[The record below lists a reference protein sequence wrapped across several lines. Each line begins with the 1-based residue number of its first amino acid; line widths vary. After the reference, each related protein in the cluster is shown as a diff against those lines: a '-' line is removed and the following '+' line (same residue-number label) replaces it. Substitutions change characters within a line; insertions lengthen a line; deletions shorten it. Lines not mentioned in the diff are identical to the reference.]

1 MLKELDIENLAVIE
15 KATISFGNK
24 LNVFSGE
31 TGAGKSILIGGINAV
46 LGGRIGRDI
55 VRTGE
60 SKAVVT
66 ALFDDIPNTAVEK
79 LEEYGYSYDGELL
92 LQREISDDG
101 KSIARVNGK
110 TTTVSVLKEIAS
122 NLIDIHGQ
130 HDTAIL
136 MSTDNQR
143 QILDAYGGLEK
154 DLEDYK
160 TAFRDFSHISREVK
174 NLQQQ
179 IEDKENRIA
188 ELTEKIED
196 VDSYDLKL
204 DEEEETSDKLT
215 RARSFEA
222 VQKALSEAY
231 GGICGYDDEDN
242 AAELLQKSLTQ
253 LESAAALEVSEPDY
267 KKLSERLS
275 AILIDVKDIGYEISK
290 HMNDEFSPESLSALE
305 SRMSDLLLL
314 KRKYKTEIN
323 DLINDLENWKQELNN
338 LKGSDNILEELQEK
352 RRKLADEVKEKAQK
366 ISEKRQKSADELVK
380 KITEEL
386 VFLDMPNVQFTFN
399 FSRDKISITG
409 MDQVEMLISVN
420 KGEEPKPMNKIASG
434 GELSRIMLAI
444 KNVLASAD
452 NVPTMIFDEIDTGIS
467 GRAAHKVGIKLSE
480 IAQKRQVLCVTHL
493 AQIAAM
499 GDTHFLIEKQSDDK
513 RTYTKVRK
521 LDFEER
527 KHEIARIISGDS
539 DSEITLKSAEELLT
553 RSKSENKD

>member
-66 ALFDDIPNTAVEK
+66 ALFDDIPDTVKQK

-92 LQREISDDG
+92 LQREISEDG
-101 KSIARVNGK
+101 KSTARVNGK
-110 TTTVSVLKEIAS
+110 VTTVSVLKEIAS
-122 NLIDIHGQ
+122 DLIDIHGQ
-130 HDTAIL
+130 HDTVIL

-143 QILDAYGGLEK
+143 QILDSYGGFEK
-154 DLEDYK
+154 ELSEYR
-160 TAFRDFSHISREVK
+160 AVFREFSHISREVK

-179 IEDKENRIA
+179 INDKENRIA
-188 ELTEKIED
+188 ELTDKIEE
-196 VDSYDLKL
+196 VDGYNLKV
-204 DEEEETSDKLT
+204 DEEAETSEKLA

-222 VQKALSEAY
+222 MQKALSKAY
-231 GGICGYDDEDN
+231 GCICGYDSDNN
-242 AAELLQKSLTQ
+242 AAELLRNAVTQ
-253 LESAAALEVSEPDY
+253 LETAALSDETQKDL
-267 KKLSERLS
+267 KTLAERLS
-275 AILIDVKDIGYEISK
+275 TIVIDVNDIGSEVSK
-290 HMNDEFSPESLSALE
+290 HINDEFSPENLSALE

-314 KRKYKTEIN
+314 KRRYRTEIN
-323 DLINDLENWKQELNN
+323 DLINDLESWKKELND
-338 LKGSDNILEELQEK
+338 LKGSDDILDELSEK
-352 RRKLADEVKEKAQK
+352 RRKLADEVKEKAQD
-366 ISEKRQKSADELVK
+366 ISEKRKKSADELVK

-386 VFLDMPNVQFTFN
+386 IFLDMPNVKFVFDFT
-399 FSRDKISITG
+399 RDKISITG

-434 GELSRIMLAI
+434 GELSRIMLAV

-499 GDTHFLIEKQSDDK
+499 GDTHFLIEKQNDEK
-513 RTYTKVRK
+513 RTYTKVRS
-521 LDFEER
+521 LDYEER
-527 KHEIARIISGDS
+527 KHEIARIISGDPE
-539 DSEITLKSAEELLT
+539 SEVSLKNAEELIN
-553 RSKSENKD
+553 RSKNDK